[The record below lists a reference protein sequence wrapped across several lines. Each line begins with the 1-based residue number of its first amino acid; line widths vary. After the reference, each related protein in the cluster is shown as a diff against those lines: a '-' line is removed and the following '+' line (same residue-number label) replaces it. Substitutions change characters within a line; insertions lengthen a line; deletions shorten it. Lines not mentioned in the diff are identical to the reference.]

1 MNCQIGK
8 HSVKEMKVVR
18 YLPKSK
24 VYEISVTWQS
34 ERLTEPTFFY
44 LSEVFLYPYSL
55 HPLNQEAEPLTGTQG
70 NKNTQA
76 TVSDL
81 PTCL

>member
-18 YLPKSK
+18 YLPKAK
-24 VYEISVTWQS
+24 VYEISVTWLS
-34 ERLTEPTFFY
+34 ERLTEPTLFY

-55 HPLNQEAEPLTGTQG
+55 HPLNQENESLIGTQD

-76 TVSDL
+76 TTSDL